1 MISRARSRLDV
12 PRQNAKSC
20 RCRGRTG
27 DATDKEKKQ
36 SSCDMNANGAEVG
49 GLSKKTGRVAL
60 RMRCDEPEVAR
71 PGLAVLHMASQT
83 LQVAPSTRFIAH
95 LITILR
101 RWHPCQ
107 LCEGRDGLPALA
119 SW

>member
-1 MISRARSRLDV
+1 MRQIKRRSRAVVRRMQTE
-12 PRQNAKSC
+12 R
-20 RCRGRTG
+20 RWG
-27 DATDKEKKQ
+27 
-36 SSCDMNANGAEVG
+36 G

-60 RMRCDEPEVAR
+60 RMRCDESEVAR

-107 LCEGRDGLPALA
+107 LSEGRDGLPALA